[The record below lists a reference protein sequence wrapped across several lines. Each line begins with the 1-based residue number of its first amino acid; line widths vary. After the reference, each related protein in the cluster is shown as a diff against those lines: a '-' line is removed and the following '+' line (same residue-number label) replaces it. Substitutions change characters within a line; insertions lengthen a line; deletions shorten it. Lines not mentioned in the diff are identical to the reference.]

1 MHSKK
6 WGLGPVICT
15 LKREVSET
23 SASVFQILATKNK
36 TWQKH
41 RARVGRQPSHL
52 QCDTWTIGWFYLIGQ
67 GGISANVHTG
77 ALVGAARAQRWAGK
91 DCGDSH
97 DPGQPSKVRSATAGA
112 SSPCPASWCLPTPL
126 EGGVLER
133 RCFHQPLM
141 QALQSSPIQDPHSHS
156 CLSCMYLP
164 LSAPWDHLPKMRDH
178 PPQTSDREHLI
189 CVL

>member
-1 MHSKK
+1 M
-6 WGLGPVICT
+6 ICT

-23 SASVFQILATKNK
+23 SASMFQILATKNK

-41 RARVGRQPSHL
+41 RARVRRQPSHL
-52 QCDTWTIGWFYLIGQ
+52 QCDTWTIRLVLPDRARRHLCKCAYRGSGGGCQ
-67 GGISANVHTG
+67 GTEVGREGLWRQSRP
-77 ALVGAARAQRWAGK
+77 GAAFQ
-91 DCGDSH
+91 
-97 DPGQPSKVRSATAGA
+97 SAFCHSWGFLTL
-112 SSPCPASWCLPTPL
+112 PCFLVLANTFG
-126 EGGVLER
+126 GGVLER